1 MAAKTPDS
9 VDVLSVGSKKMTIG
23 HFTTTTLADNDT
35 WDTGLNSVNS
45 LERTAIWTAQTS
57 AGPNDFQVDGVSG
70 GVLTF
75 DCAASTLGHVFILSA
90 DY

>member
-9 VDVLSVGSKKMTIG
+9 VATLSMGNKKLTIG
-23 HFTTTTLADNDT
+23 HFNSTNIDDNDT
-35 WDTGLNSVNS
+35 WDTGLSSVTS
-45 LERTAIWTAQTS
+45 LETTSIWTAQTS
-57 AGPNDFQVDGVSG
+57 EGPMDFQVDGISA

-75 DCAASTLGHVFILSA
+75 SSASNVTGHVFILSA

>member
-9 VDVLSVGSKKMTIG
+9 VSTLSMRSNKLTIG
-23 HFTTTTLADNDT
+23 HFTTTPTDDNDT
-35 WDTGLNSVNS
+35 WDTGLGSVNS
-45 LERTAIWTAQTS
+45 LEKTPIWTAQTS
-57 AGPNDFQVDGVSG
+57 AGPNDFQVDGVSA

-75 DCAASTLGHVFILSA
+75 DCAASTNGHVYILSA